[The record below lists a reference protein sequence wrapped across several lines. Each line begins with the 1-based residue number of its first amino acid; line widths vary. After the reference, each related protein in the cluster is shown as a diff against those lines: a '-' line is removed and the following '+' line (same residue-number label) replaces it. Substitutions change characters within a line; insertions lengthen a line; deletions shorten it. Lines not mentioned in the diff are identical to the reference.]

1 MKNSRIA
8 KIVFSSLVTAVTLL
22 SLGCSYKQQGLSKG
36 LTTKISDPTMPIEVK
51 IGQEFVI
58 NLESN
63 PNTSYHWQLA
73 EPVNE
78 DILQVIKSGYKS
90 KIENLAGADGQG
102 IWVFKAVKQGKT
114 KISFKYMRWQT
125 EFPVAK
131 THNYVVLAK

>member
-1 MKNSRIA
+1 MRKLRVSKTILCT
-8 KIVFSSLVTAVTLL
+8 LVAAFTLS

-36 LTTKISDPTMPIEVK
+36 LTTKISDPTVPIEIK

-63 PNTSYHWQLA
+63 PATGYHWQLA
-73 EPVNE
+73 DPVNE
-78 DILQVIKSGYKS
+78 DILKVIKSGYKS
-90 KIENLAGADGQG
+90 KIENLAGAGGQG
-102 IWVFKAVKQGKT
+102 VWVFKAVKEGKT

-131 THNYVVLAK
+131 THNYAVLAK